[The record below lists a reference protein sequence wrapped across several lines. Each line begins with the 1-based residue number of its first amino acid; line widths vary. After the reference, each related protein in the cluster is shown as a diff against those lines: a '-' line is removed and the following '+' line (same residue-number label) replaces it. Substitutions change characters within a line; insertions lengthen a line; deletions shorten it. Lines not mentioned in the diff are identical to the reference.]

1 MSNQPAPGLS
11 ATVAVNLPYLR
22 RYARA
27 LTGNQTSGD
36 RYAMAVLETVLA
48 DPSMVGEYD
57 DGKVSLFAILHKI
70 WTSTGEPVQ
79 EADQGISAAAQA
91 HLAKLTPNSRE
102 VLLLHALEGF
112 TLGQV
117 GQIIHADETQVQ
129 ELLDRAMDEMADTI
143 RGRVMIIEDEAII
156 AMDLMAIIE
165 SMGHDV
171 TGVARTRDEA
181 VALAAEQRPDLVL
194 ADIQLADNSS
204 GVDAVNDILAKLP
217 DLPVIF
223 ITAFPERLLTGERP
237 EPAFLINKPYS
248 EEQVRS
254 SVSQAMFFSSTETL
268 QV

>member
-1 MSNQPAPGLS
+1 MSNQLASGL
-11 ATVAVNLPYLR
+11 AAVVAGHLPYLR

-27 LTGNQTSGD
+27 LTGNQNSGD
-36 RYAMAVLETVLA
+36 RYAMAVLEAVLA
-48 DPSMVGEYD
+48 DPSLLNGRD
-57 DGKVSLFAILHKI
+57 DSKVALFSVLHSV
-70 WTSTGEPVQ
+70 WSSTGEPVDGD
-79 EADQGISAAAQA
+79 DQGLSAAAQA

-102 VLLLHALEGF
+102 VLLLNSLEGF
-112 TLGQV
+112 TLEQV
-117 GQIIHADETQVQ
+117 GRIIGVKEDQAR
-129 ELLDRAMDEMADTI
+129 ELLELALSEMVNTI
-143 RGRVMIIEDEAII
+143 RGRVMVIEDEAII
-156 AMDLMAIIE
+156 AMDLVAIVE

-181 VALAAEQRPDLVL
+181 VALAAEQKPDLVL

-204 GVDAVNDILAKLP
+204 GIDAVNDILSKLP

-254 SVSQAMFFSSTETL
+254 SVSQAMFFSSTESL
-268 QV
+268 K